1 MISSKTF
8 SDAVYRAICRASTVV
23 PADVFT
29 AYEQGVKREE
39 GLARQALARSYENIS
54 YARDHGLL
62 ACSDTGWPLFY
73 CKIGEEAK
81 LEGGLSQLEGI
92 CREMVI
98 KATAEAYLRPTVK
111 HPLTGADTD
120 NNVGEN
126 VPAFTYK
133 FTEGDGIEITFVAKG
148 GGSECFGGTSYRMV
162 AFADGAAG
170 VEKFIID
177 SYIDGSRSGKICPP
191 AIIGVGIGGTAD
203 ISAKLAKQ
211 AAALRLIGS
220 RHPEPLIAE
229 MEKRLSRAINNLGIG
244 AFGLGGNV
252 SAFAVHIEYAFTHL
266 GGIAVSMSASCCVTR
281 RATMTI
287 DSANRISEKADPQW
301 FQGR

>member
-1 MISSKTF
+1 MISNEAF
-8 SDAVYRAICRASTVV
+8 SQAVYRAICQASTVV
-23 PADVFT
+23 PTDVVT
-29 AYEQGVKREE
+29 AFERGIQREE
-39 GLARQALARSYENIS
+39 GLAQQALAKTYDNIC
-54 YARDHGLL
+54 YAREHDLL

-73 CKIGEEAK
+73 LKIGEDAR
-81 LEGGLSQLEGI
+81 LESGLYQIEDI

-98 KATAEAYLRPTVK
+98 KATANAYLRATVK
-111 HPLTGADTD
+111 HPLTGADTN

-133 FTEGDGIEITFVAKG
+133 FVKGDGIEITFVAKG
-148 GGSECFGGTSYRMV
+148 GGSECFGGTRYRMV
-162 AFADGAAG
+162 AFADGAPG
-170 VEKFIID
+170 IEKFILD
-177 SYIDGSRSGKICPP
+177 SYIEASRSGKICPP

-211 AAALRLIGS
+211 AASLRLIGT
-220 RHPEPLIAE
+220 RHPEPLVAE
-229 MEKRLSRAINNLGIG
+229 MEERLSRAIDNLGLG

-266 GGIAVSMSASCCVTR
+266 GGVAVSMSAGCCVTR
-281 RATMTI
+281 RATMAI
-287 DSANRISEKADPQW
+287 NSANIISEKADPQW